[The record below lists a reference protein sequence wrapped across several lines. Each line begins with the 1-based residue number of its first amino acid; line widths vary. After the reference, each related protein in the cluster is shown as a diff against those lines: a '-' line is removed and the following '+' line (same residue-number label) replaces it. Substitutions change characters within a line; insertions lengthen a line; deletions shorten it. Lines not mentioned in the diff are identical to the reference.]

1 MALTGLRAPS
11 VKRLVD
17 ALKITPEKAMIARG
31 LIQGI
36 VRTKD
41 EKLFPKSN
49 KLFNRCHHP
58 MWRLDRIL
66 ECLNELLEMHGVEYV
81 SNGEQQMDGSHI
93 VAEYLNSGDTYS
105 MTLLFNHR
113 SGAFSLTTLGD
124 FVERNQHRYSIQ

>member
-1 MALTGLRAPS
+1 MALTGFRAPS

-17 ALKITPEKAMIARG
+17 ALKITPEKARTARG
-31 LIQGI
+31 LIQGAI
-36 VRTKD
+36 RTKD

-49 KLFNRCHHP
+49 RLFDRCHHP
-58 MWRLDRIL
+58 MRRLDRII

-81 SNGEQQMDGSHI
+81 SSGEQQMDGSHI

-113 SGAFSLTTLGD
+113 SEAFSLTTWGD
-124 FVERNQHRYSIQ
+124 FIERNQRRYSIQ